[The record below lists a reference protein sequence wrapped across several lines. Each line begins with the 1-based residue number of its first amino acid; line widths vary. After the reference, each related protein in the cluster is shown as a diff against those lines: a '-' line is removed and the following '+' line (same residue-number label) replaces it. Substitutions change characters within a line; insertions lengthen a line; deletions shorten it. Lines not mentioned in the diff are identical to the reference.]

1 MNCAYSH
8 SAIQPRMQMPMG
20 GYYGNSFPIRQ
31 KKNSVDRTHVEGEVP
46 NSGEVNTVDVPEVKE
61 QQ

>member
-1 MNCAYSH
+1 
-8 SAIQPRMQMPMG
+8 MPMG

-31 KKNSVDRTHVEGEVP
+31 KKNSVDRTQMEGNLPESENINANVP
-46 NSGEVNTVDVPEVKE
+46 QEEDTDNK

>member
-1 MNCAYSH
+1 
-8 SAIQPRMQMPMG
+8 MQMPMG

-31 KKNSVDRTHVEGEVP
+31 KKNSVDRTNVEGEVTS
-46 NSGEVNTVDVPEVKE
+46 NIVDGEAPENKE

>member
-1 MNCAYSH
+1 
-8 SAIQPRMQMPMG
+8 MQMPMG

-31 KKNSVDRTHVEGEVP
+31 KKNSVDRTNVEGDVTGNNITGGEVP
-46 NSGEVNTVDVPEVKE
+46 ENKE